1 MKRIMI
7 AGNWKMNKIDEEA
20 IELAS
25 KLVKLVGNVKE
36 PKVVVCPPFTSLR
49 SVRDIIKDSSIC
61 LGAQNMFW
69 EESGA
74 YTGEVSPLMLKSVG
88 CRYVIIGH
96 SERRGYFGETDEKIN
111 KKLKSAMKHGLVP
124 ILCVGETLGDRDRGI
139 SKNIVKGQIEKAVKG
154 LDLSQVNE
162 FVVAYEPVWAI
173 GTGRPAT
180 AEDAENMISFIRS
193 LLVDAFG
200 DKVMD
205 KVYLL
210 YGGSVKPDNIVEF
223 VSQPT
228 VQGALVGGASLSAD
242 KFASIVEKS
251 KV

>member
-1 MKRIMI
+1 MKRMMI
-7 AGNWKMNKIDEEA
+7 AGNWKMNKTDEEA
-20 IELAS
+20 IELTS
-25 KLVKLVGNVKE
+25 ELVKLVGDVKE
-36 PKVVVCPPFTSLR
+36 PKVVVCPPFTSMR
-49 SVRDIIKDSSIC
+49 SVRDIIKDSNIC

-74 YTGEVSPLMLKSVG
+74 YTGEISSLMLKSVG

-96 SERRGYFGETDEKIN
+96 SERRGYFGETDEKVN

-139 SKNIVKGQIEKAVKG
+139 SKDIVKGQVEKAVKG
-154 LDLSQVNE
+154 LDLSQADE

-180 AEDAENMISFIRS
+180 AEDAEDMISFIRS

-205 KVYLL
+205 KIYLL
-210 YGGSVKPDNIVEF
+210 YGGSVKPDNIAEF

>member
-1 MKRIMI
+1 MKRMMI
-7 AGNWKMNKIDEEA
+7 AGNWKMNKTDEEA
-20 IELAS
+20 IELTS
-25 KLVKLVGNVKE
+25 ELVKLVGDVKE
-36 PKVVVCPPFTSLR
+36 PKVVVCPPFTSMR
-49 SVRDIIKDSSIC
+49 SVRDIIKDSNIC

-74 YTGEVSPLMLKSVG
+74 YTGEISSLMLKSVG

-96 SERRGYFGETDEKIN
+96 SERRGYFGETDEKVN

-139 SKNIVKGQIEKAVKG
+139 SKDIVKGQVEKAVKG

-180 AEDAENMISFIRS
+180 AEDAEDMISFIRS

-205 KVYLL
+205 KIYLL
-210 YGGSVKPDNIVEF
+210 YGGSVKPDNIAEF